1 MTFTNDMT
9 MMYAVHDALRR
20 DLDHLARITSH
31 TDDDP
36 KRILRAA
43 VGWELFKSYLH
54 VHHASEDEMLWPPLH
69 AAIPADSEAGAL
81 LDALEAEHAEI
92 DPQIEA
98 IDTVLADRQ
107 SDASGLA
114 ELVEALR
121 ISLRYHL
128 AHEEV
133 EGLPVIDSA
142 ITHEQW
148 QAFGADGAR
157 RLGADG
163 SRFMPW
169 VLDGA
174 DQDVTAT
181 VLGALPPPVRQAY
194 LTQWQP
200 AYAALTLF

>member
-20 DLDHLARITSH
+20 DLDHLA
-31 TDDDP
+31 
-36 KRILRAA
+36 
-43 VGWELFKSYLH
+43 
-54 VHHASEDEMLWPPLH
+54 
-69 AAIPADSEAGAL
+69 
-81 LDALEAEHAEI
+81 
-92 DPQIEA
+92 
-98 IDTVLADRQ
+98 
-107 SDASGLA
+107 
-114 ELVEALR
+114 
-121 ISLRYHL
+121 
-128 AHEEV
+128 HEEV
-133 EGLPVIDSA
+133 DGLPVIDSA

-163 SRFMPW
+163 ARFMPW